1 MCCQMLR
8 IRIISPTFAAM
19 KYILTGINPLTD
31 RREAISYPMEIADA
45 VRQLVR
51 IKRDGSVYK
60 RVTLQRTRL
69 DDQQLLLYF

>member
-1 MCCQMLR
+1 
-8 IRIISPTFAAM
+8 M
-19 KYILTGINPLTD
+19 KFILTGINPLTD

-60 RVTLQRTRL
+60 RVTLQRTRF
-69 DDQQLLLYF
+69 DDQQLLFDFNNLINNQL